1 MGGAKGPLFRPA
13 PLAYIDDEV
22 LFRAGQA
29 QAQRDKASIVS
40 ELLEFLT
47 RRWKLWLVPMILV
60 LVLFALLLS
69 LGGGSIGD
77 FVYPEF

>member
-1 MGGAKGPLFRPA
+1 M
-13 PLAYIDDEV
+13 DH
-22 LFRAGQA
+22 A

-47 RRWKLWLVPMILV
+47 RRWKLWLVPMLLV
-60 LVLFALLLS
+60 LVLLGLLLT